1 MTTGTLAQVTSRTHA
16 HSPWR
21 SAHHH
26 PRCNFVRPRV
36 VCLPSSWTAH
46 TWSSPWGSACWAP
59 RVPNSALA
67 DRRRAANG
75 VGAGFYVDATEEKWK
90 TNYNMYSYC
99 TLELPELINENF
111 STKPDAVGITGHSM
125 GGHGA
130 LICALKNPGM
140 YKSVSAFAPICHPR
154 CGYGRLVMI
163 LSSKSGIIFDP
174 IGGAR
179 VCMQGDGE
187 PKRHTPMQD
196 TSHNALQ
203 WDCLPPPPP

>member
-1 MTTGTLAQVTSRTHA
+1 MTTGTLAQVTVRTHA

-21 SAHHH
+21 SAHPH
-26 PRCNFVRPRV
+26 PPVQLCPTSCYLSALV
-36 VCLPSSWTAH
+36 VDCT
-46 TWSSPWGSACWAP
+46 CWACF
-59 RVPNSALA
+59 PNSALA
-67 DRRRAANG
+67 YRRRASNA

-99 TLELPELINENF
+99 TLELPELIKENF

-154 CGYGRLVMI
+154 YDYGRLVTE
-163 LSSKSGIIFDP
+163 SFF
-174 IGGAR
+174 
-179 VCMQGDGE
+179 
-187 PKRHTPMQD
+187 
-196 TSHNALQ
+196 
-203 WDCLPPPPP
+203 